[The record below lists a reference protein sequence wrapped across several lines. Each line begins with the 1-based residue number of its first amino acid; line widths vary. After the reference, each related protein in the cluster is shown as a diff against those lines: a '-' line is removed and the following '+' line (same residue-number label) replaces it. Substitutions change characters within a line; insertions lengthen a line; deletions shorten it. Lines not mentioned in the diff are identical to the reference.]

1 MFTCLKVFFTGQNI
15 MQKEKPKGRNFEGL
29 ESKNELYERIE
40 LKVQM
45 KKMGSFVY
53 LSCLL
58 PDL

>member
-1 MFTCLKVFFTGQNI
+1 

-53 LSCLL
+53 LSCWL